1 MKRIRSKLQDT
12 QNDIPKKNICFKPFN
27 KTIEK
32 NDTTTNKLFTVPEK
46 KISSEIN
53 NPFMTQPTL
62 STPTSFLFDTKKT
75 NNFQAQ
81 TTPET
86 LTNHTQ
92 TGFSFDS
99 PTIRQRNERQRT
111 DYTGLYISVLEE
123 NNRMLRQ
130 IHNCHRRANLQN
142 REVAAL
148 QNKILELQQE
158 NETLKN
164 TIEDRETENE
174 QVRDLLSSA
183 NQSLRAKDFQLSEWQ
198 NWYKA
203 HEDPYENTT
212 TNTPVT
218 SGPSTDTATATTNTY
233 TTTATA
239 AHTSDLN
246 DTQNNTSGIFNISE
260 PYEFINNEPNYINEV
275 EQLPRNLTYK
285 EEEAKAEKNLENIST
300 SLAEEILEEIS
311 EEHAREY
318 TEDTVTDNNE
328 NTYTYWGKNL
338 NWLNR

>member
-12 QNDIPKKNICFKPFN
+12 QSEKICFKPTLDA
-27 KTIEK
+27 TIQK
-32 NDTTTNKLFTVPEK
+32 NDTPATNNLFKVPEK
-46 KISSEIN
+46 NISEIN
-53 NPFMTQPTL
+53 NPFMSQSTL
-62 STPTSFLFDTKKT
+62 STPTSFLFNNTKK
-75 NNFQAQ
+75 NINVQAQ
-81 TTPET
+81 ITPET

-99 PTIRQRNERQRT
+99 PTIRQRNDRQRK

-148 QNKILELQQE
+148 QKKILELQQE
-158 NETLKN
+158 NETLKM
-164 TIEDRETENE
+164 TIEDRESETD
-174 QVRDLLSSA
+174 QVRDLLSEA

-198 NWYKA
+198 NWYKV
-203 HEDPYENTT
+203 HEEPYENTT
-212 TNTPVT
+212 STTPVT
-218 SGPSTDTATATTNTY
+218 SGPSNDTSTS
-233 TTTATA
+233 TTTATTDTYTTIA
-239 AHTSDLN
+239 TAIDTITLN
-246 DTQNNTSGIFNISE
+246 DTQNNTNGIFNISE
-260 PYEFINNEPNYINEV
+260 PYEFINEPNYINEV

-285 EEEAKAEKNLENIST
+285 EEEVEKNLENIST

-311 EEHAREY
+311 EEHARENS
-318 TEDTVTDNNE
+318 ENVVTDNNE

-338 NWLNR
+338 KWIE